1 MECSQCGASLR
12 EGATFCNKC
21 GARLEAQARA
31 PQERTTLDTWKETLM
46 EMKWILL
53 AFLVWC
59 MVTCPCAC
67 FLGYRTQWILWKLGL
82 R

>member
-1 MECSQCGASLR
+1 MQCPQCGAPLR
-12 EGATFCNKC
+12 EGAKFCNTC
-21 GARLEAQARA
+21 GTKLEAQAEV
-31 PQERTTLDTWKETLM
+31 PQKRTALGVWKETLLG
-46 EMKWILL
+46 MKWILL
-53 AFLVWC
+53 AFLIWC

>member
-1 MECSQCGASLR
+1 MECPQCGAQLR
-12 EGATFCNKC
+12 AGAQFCNKC
-21 GARLEAQARA
+21 GARVEANTEP
-31 PQERTTLDTWKETLM
+31 PQSRTAMDNWKGTLL
-46 EMKWILL
+46 EMKWVLL
-53 AFLVWC
+53 GFVIWC

>member
-1 MECSQCGASLR
+1 MEAPT
-12 EGATFCNKC
+12 A
-21 GARLEAQARA
+21 AQAET
-31 PQERTTLDTWKETLM
+31 PQSRTALDAWKETLL
-46 EMKWILL
+46 EMKWFLL

>member
-1 MECSQCGASLR
+1 MQCPQCGASLR
-12 EGATFCNKC
+12 EGAKFCNTC
-21 GARLEAQARA
+21 GARLEAQVEI
-31 PQERTTLDTWKETLM
+31 PPKRTALDAWKETLL
-46 EMKWILL
+46 EMKWVLLGFLIL
-53 AFLVWC
+53 C